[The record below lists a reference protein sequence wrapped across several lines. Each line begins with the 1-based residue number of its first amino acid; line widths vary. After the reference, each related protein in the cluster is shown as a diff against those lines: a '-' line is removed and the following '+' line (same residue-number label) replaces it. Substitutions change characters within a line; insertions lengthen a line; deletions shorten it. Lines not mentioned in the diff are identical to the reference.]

1 MSKNE
6 LVEQQLDENKR
17 RGIKMNDI
25 RDRIIDRIIEDNK
38 FLAIGIIVYVVYM
51 FVALI
56 YQ

>member
-1 MSKNE
+1 
-6 LVEQQLDENKR
+6 
-17 RGIKMNDI
+17 MNDI

-38 FLAIGIIVYVVYM
+38 FLAIGIIVYVAYM

>member
-1 MSKNE
+1 MSRNE

-25 RDRIIDRIIEDNK
+25 RDRIIEDNK
-38 FLAIGIIVYVVYM
+38 FLVISIIVYVAYI
-51 FVALI
+51 FVAVI